1 VARESAVSAEASSR
15 VLGDSSLASG
25 LSSEVSRAESAEGS
39 LATTIANVISN
50 ADPAALDSL
59 VEIVNAFQS
68 ADGDLNGTITSLAT
82 DLSSDISTEVD
93 ARMSADFSLESNLT
107 NYISNEYYGPM
118 QTLYREISD
127 RVYMDQSLA
136 TDLSTEI
143 SRAQEAE
150 TSLETALSTEVSYLI
165 ANTDLTAI
173 DSFAEVSA
181 TIEHTYHQVLPLWY
195 DEANPLPISLNYGV
209 NFNQIDGSNPVFVTQ
224 TPIKVNSENIY
235 LNGMLLTRGK
245 DYNTAYMPH
254 QMSIIDNQL
263 NGVNTFAFRFLFTSP
278 QPGDT
283 ITIYGVY
290 DNRMLP

>member
-1 VARESAVSAEASSR
+1 MR
-15 VLGDSSLASG
+15 SSLETT
-25 LSSEVSRAESAEGS
+25 LSYELSVEQSFR
-39 LATTIANVISN
+39 LD
-50 ADPAALDSL
+50 ADL
-59 VEIVNAFQS
+59 
-68 ADGDLNGTITSLAT
+68 
-82 DLSSDISTEVD
+82 
-93 ARMSADFSLESNLT
+93 
-107 NYISNEYYGPM
+107 
-118 QTLYREISD
+118 
-127 RVYMDQSLA
+127 
-136 TDLSTEI
+136 
-143 SRAQEAE
+143 
-150 TSLETALSTEVSYLI
+150 SLETALSTEVSYLI

-245 DYNTAYMPH
+245 DYNTAYMSH
-254 QMSIIDNQL
+254 QMSIIDSQL